1 MEASEELMR
10 HVALW
15 ATDVGMRAARLPSK
29 AARVTFLAGRHREI
43 MEEARRLG
51 MAEHD
56 GLILAQSCV
65 EGAERIMHELL
76 TRGTPMPEGRA

>member
-1 MEASEELMR
+1 MGVSEELMR

-29 AARVTFLAGRHREI
+29 AARAAFLAERHSEI
-43 MEEARRLG
+43 MEETRRSG
-51 MAEHD
+51 MAEPD

-65 EGAERIMHELL
+65 EGAERIMRELL
-76 TRGTPMPEGRA
+76 ARGTAMPEGRA